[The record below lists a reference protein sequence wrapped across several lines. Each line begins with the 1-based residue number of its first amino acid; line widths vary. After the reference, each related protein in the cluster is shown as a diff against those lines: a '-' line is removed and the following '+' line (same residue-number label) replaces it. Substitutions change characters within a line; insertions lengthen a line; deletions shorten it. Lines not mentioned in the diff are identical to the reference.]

1 MAPGWRL
8 RGPRCRVSGRFSRG
22 IASRIRRRVHT
33 IHWYQLD
40 QELENPYL
48 TPRTDGTNYH
58 STFGMLTGRLELGWR
73 ASEHCPVFAAVEQYG
88 VVLKSG
94 RSAVRAKTDPCAR
107 TDLTVGTVG
116 LRLSF

>member
-1 MAPGWRL
+1 MDLLYVKLGVKHRFMFLEDFYVTPQVQLEGGDGTNLERRL
-8 RGPRCRVSGRFSRG
+8 G
-22 IASRIRRRVHT
+22 
-33 IHWYQLD
+33 
-40 QELENPYL
+40 
-48 TPRTDGTNYH
+48 PRTDGTNYH